1 MTSGR
6 DRSSSSSVG
15 EPPRADFE
23 GAEAVTGTEIGSL
36 LEEDM
41 SAAPAAT
48 QTRPLASPAI
58 AVISGLEES

>member
-15 EPPRADFE
+15 DPPRADFE
-23 GAEAVTGTEIGSL
+23 GADAETGTEIGSL
-36 LEEDM
+36 EDEDM

-48 QTRPLASPAI
+48 QTRPLASPVM